1 MKKLILSAIFALVA
15 FASSAQ
21 LITINLSTTKTYFK
35 TGTTSY
41 LTTITS
47 GSESNTKKLIDTNL
61 IVINVKEN
69 TATYKGSGVYYEE
82 TVEISSLNENYGK
95 ITFNDEVNNFNYVID
110 LNRNTVFRVLIT
122 DTNTSVVEYQIS
134 KIIEQ

>member
-1 MKKLILSAIFALVA
+1 MKRLFLSAIFALVA

-69 TATYKGSGVYYEE
+69 TATLKGSGVYYEE

-95 ITFNDEVNNFNYVID
+95 ITFNDEINNFNYVID